1 MRPATAIVA
10 VGDKPLT
17 QSQYSNGNSKQG
29 DMMTSDIRYTSER
42 NGYRVEVV
50 EYTVNR
56 KHGYAARVTNLTTRN
71 SLQEPG
77 FATYGTALAVAQ
89 QIADDGKF

>member
-1 MRPATAIVA
+1 
-10 VGDKPLT
+10 
-17 QSQYSNGNSKQG
+17 
-29 DMMTSDIRYTSER
+29 MMQPTVRHTSER
-42 NGYRVEVV
+42 NGYKLTVY
-50 EYTVNR
+50 EYTYKGAQR
-56 KHGYAARVTNLTTRN
+56 FGARVTNLTTHN